1 MNLDKIFK
9 YKDELEK
16 ELTFEEISKLY
27 RELLYTKYTEFNMEE
42 DYNKIHCY
50 QILRAVID
58 IFNQMLEGR
67 KFDGIDEEYLKETI
81 KW

>member
-9 YKDELEK
+9 YKKELQQ

-27 RELLYTKYTEFNMEE
+27 REILYNEYEKLNDWNTVHLYQLLIDLICIFVQMIKGIKFEE
-42 DYNKIHCY
+42 NYLKNKI
-50 QILRAVID
+50 
-58 IFNQMLEGR
+58 
-67 KFDGIDEEYLKETI
+67 